1 MLQGKELWNEVTKQS
16 GGMEGEKELELPP
29 YLAGEIRED
38 FKWFLFSLSRYKFA
52 AKMLGQVLK
61 KVLRY

>member
-38 FKWFLFSLSRYKFA
+38 FKWFL
-52 AKMLGQVLK
+52 
-61 KVLRY
+61 